1 VPIAAAVP
9 ARLRR
14 AQPWLSTVARLGLAA
29 VLIAS
34 GWLKLID
41 PDGSVRAVRAYR
53 LLPETLARGVGFG
66 LPVLELAL
74 AVLLLLGLGTRVA
87 AAVFAA
93 LLVVFIIGV
102 ASVWARGLS
111 IDCGCFGG
119 GGTVAAGRTNY
130 PWEIA
135 RDVGLLAVALLLAAY
150 PRNRWSLDGALGL
163 SEPIE
168 PAPADQRAGEGA
180 GSRAGG
186 PRSVR

>member
-1 VPIAAAVP
+1 VPIAAVP
-9 ARLRR
+9 ARLHR
-14 AQPWLSTVARLGLAA
+14 AQPWLSTIARLGLAA
-29 VLIAS
+29 VMIAS
-34 GWLKLID
+34 GWLKLVD

-74 AVLLLLGLGTRVA
+74 AVLLLLGLGTRLA
-87 AAVFAA
+87 ALVLSV
-93 LLVVFIIGV
+93 LLVVFITGV

-119 GGTVAAGRTNY
+119 GGQVAAGRTHY

-150 PRNRWSLDGALGL
+150 PRSRWSLDGALGL
-163 SEPIE
+163 NEPE
-168 PAPADQRAGEGA
+168 SAADEQADDADESAGE
-180 GSRAGG
+180 

>member
-1 VPIAAAVP
+1 MPDARALP
-9 ARLRR
+9 ARLRT
-14 AQPWLSTVARLGLAA
+14 AQPWLSTVARVGLAA

-34 GWLKLID
+34 GWLKLVD
-41 PDGSVRAVRAYR
+41 PDASVRAVRAYR

-74 AVLLLLGLGTRVA
+74 AALLLLGLGTRLA

-119 GGTVAAGRTNY
+119 GGQVAAGQTHYLR
-130 PWEIA
+130 EIL
-135 RDVGLLAVALLLAAY
+135 RDVGLLVVALALAAF
-150 PRNRWSLDGALGL
+150 PRSRWSLDGALRL
-163 SEPIE
+163 TDDA
-168 PAPADQRAGEGA
+168 APVPGA
-180 GSRAGG
+180 GTSRSI
-186 PRSVR
+186 R